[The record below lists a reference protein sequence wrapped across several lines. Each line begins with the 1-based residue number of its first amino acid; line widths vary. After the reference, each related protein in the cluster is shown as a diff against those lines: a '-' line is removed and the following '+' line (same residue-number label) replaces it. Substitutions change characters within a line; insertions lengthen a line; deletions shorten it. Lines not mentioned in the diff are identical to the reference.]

1 MPEGVGEGMMIWL
14 VATAAGAVLADIS
27 AVVTVGISVGVTVV
41 LLVALA
47 TLIYAFGITFIE

>member
-14 VATAAGAVLADIS
+14 VAIAAGAVLADIS
-27 AVVTVGISVGVTVV
+27 AVFTVGINVGVTVV
-41 LLVALA
+41 MLLV